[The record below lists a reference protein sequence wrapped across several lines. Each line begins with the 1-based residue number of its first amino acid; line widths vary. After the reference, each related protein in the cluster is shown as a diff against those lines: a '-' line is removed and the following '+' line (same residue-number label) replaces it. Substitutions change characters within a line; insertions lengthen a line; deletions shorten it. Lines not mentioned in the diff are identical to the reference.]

1 MTLTYRTENGV
12 QIPNLEMPE
21 QTNYPIGKYGQMRL
35 TFLKEHRRGTYT
47 TILTEGRLNQY
58 LHEIDET
65 ARAQIEMSI
74 SRMAQS
80 LGVTEQMKA
89 EDPLKWTQIMNNLK
103 QSAEEEVLNSLIYR

>member
-1 MTLTYRTENGV
+1 MTLTYRAENGV

-21 QTNYPIGKYGQMRL
+21 QTNYPIGKYGQLRL

-65 ARAQIEMSI
+65 ARAQIEMCI

-89 EDPLKWTQIMNNLK
+89 EDPLKWAQMMNNLK
-103 QSAEEEVLNSLIYR
+103 QAAEEEVLTELIYR

>member
-1 MTLTYRTENGV
+1 MEITYRTENGI

-35 TFLKEHRRGTYT
+35 NFMKEHRKGTYT

-65 ARAQIEMSI
+65 AKTQFETSI

-80 LGVTEQMKA
+80 LGVSEQMKA
-89 EDPLKWTQIMNNLK
+89 EDPMKWVQMMNNIK
-103 QSAEEEVLNSLIYR
+103 ASAEEEVLANLIYR

>member
-89 EDPLKWTQIMNNLK
+89 EDPLKWTQMMNNLK
-103 QSAEEEVLNSLIYR
+103 QAAEEEVLNSLIYR